1 MNNDVGQVGNLQ
13 PIVNRLG
20 GASNPARSRL
30 RVGCLILCF
39 GCCTFAQ
46 DARQIV
52 TEAQNRGR
60 SKSQRYEGTLEVSS
74 TKQKV
79 STKRWVFERLGSY
92 GNSKAIL
99 SFTAPP
105 EVKGVALLVFNH
117 ADRASDQWMW
127 IPAEERDRH
136 IAMQDRSTRFFG
148 TDFSFED
155 MEERDVDQFDYKLA
169 GEEPIDG
176 APCWKLESRPKQ
188 TKSSQY
194 TSSALW
200 VRKDNYVISRI
211 DNFNKDKLVR
221 RITYGDIQKIDNIW
235 TPRTVEVLDATKNSR
250 TVLKLDKIE
259 YNAAMKEENFT
270 RDALRK

>member
-39 GCCTFAQ
+39 GGCTFAQ

-79 STKRWVFERLGSY
+79 STKRWVFERLGSF